1 MIRNAYLDPD
11 FYYPGSGSWIQRSN
25 EKALDPGSRIRNT
38 EKKFKNFVV
47 FSIENFKRDQEE
59 VESLL
64 DLFREKIRL
73 LIAEEKKLAEH
84 GVRVK
89 LIGMGNVEFIFL
101 NSFFL
106 YSFSGLVCIS
116 HSFSFVIYDESGF

>member
-1 MIRNAYLDPD
+1 L
-11 FYYPGSGSWIQRSN
+11 
-25 EKALDPGSRIRNT
+25 
-38 EKKFKNFVV
+38 

-89 LIGMGNVEFIFL
+89 LIGMRNVEFISPHSFL
-101 NSFFL
+101 VFFG
-106 YSFSGLVCIS
+106 GLGCVG
-116 HSFSFVIYDESGF
+116 HSFSFVIYDGVLSKQAGAYRT

>member
-1 MIRNAYLDPD
+1 
-11 FYYPGSGSWIQRSN
+11 
-25 EKALDPGSRIRNT
+25 
-38 EKKFKNFVV
+38 V

-59 VESLL
+59 VDSLL

-89 LIGMGNVEFIFL
+89 LIGMRNVK
-101 NSFFL
+101 FFL
-106 YSFSGLVCIS
+106 SKFFSLYFWQVG
-116 HSFSFVIYDESGF
+116 VICDL

>member
-1 MIRNAYLDPD
+1 
-11 FYYPGSGSWIQRSN
+11 
-25 EKALDPGSRIRNT
+25 
-38 EKKFKNFVV
+38 V

-89 LIGMGNVEFIFL
+89 LIGNGNVEFI
-101 NSFFL
+101 SP
-106 YSFSGLVCIS
+106 YSFLIDILLAG
-116 HSFSFVIYDESGF
+116 

>member
-1 MIRNAYLDPD
+1 
-11 FYYPGSGSWIQRSN
+11 
-25 EKALDPGSRIRNT
+25 
-38 EKKFKNFVV
+38 V

-89 LIGMGNVEFIFL
+89 LIGMRNVVSLHILFL
-101 NSFFL
+101 KLF
-106 YSFSGLVCIS
+106 
-116 HSFSFVIYDESGF
+116 

>member
-1 MIRNAYLDPD
+1 M
-11 FYYPGSGSWIQRSN
+11 
-25 EKALDPGSRIRNT
+25 
-38 EKKFKNFVV
+38 

-89 LIGMGNVEFIFL
+89 LIGMGNVELIFP
-101 NSFFL
+101 
-106 YSFSGLVCIS
+106 
-116 HSFSFVIYDESGF
+116 HSFLVFFWPVRLCWPLFSICYL

>member
-1 MIRNAYLDPD
+1 
-11 FYYPGSGSWIQRSN
+11 
-25 EKALDPGSRIRNT
+25 
-38 EKKFKNFVV
+38 V

-89 LIGMGNVEFIFL
+89 LIGMRIVEFIFL
-101 NSFFL
+101 YIFFGTL
-106 YSFSGLVCIS
+106 FFWRARV
-116 HSFSFVIYDESGF
+116 